1 MVCRI
6 LIQDATFQ
14 LEARR
19 RHIRDDPLSVPDWI
33 RILAHGGCSENQR
46 GILLMPLGQFEH
58 QLRNDIRIRGKR
70 AEIRKG
76 QIVAAM
82 EGESQRVSG
91 WRMGD
96 GGVVE
101 PSSRL
106 VMIMG
111 RFIRCRILHGDCL
124 IMKFLGLVNQLGT
137 EFVASSRG
145 TRLGTGGVHGVEA
158 AVILLLLP
166 ATAAGAAE
174 REGEQNMDW
183 KSKG

>member
-1 MVCRI
+1 
-6 LIQDATFQ
+6 
-14 LEARR
+14 
-19 RHIRDDPLSVPDWI
+19 
-33 RILAHGGCSENQR
+33 
-46 GILLMPLGQFEH
+46 MPLGQFEH
-58 QLRNDIRIRGKR
+58 QLCSDIRIRGKR
-70 AEIRKG
+70 AKIRKG

-91 WRMGD
+91 RRVGD

-124 IMKFLGLVNQLGT
+124 VMKFFGFVNQLGT

-145 TRLGTGGVHGVEA
+145 TRLGTGGVHGAEA

-166 ATAAGAAE
+166 ATAADAAE
-174 REGEQNMDW
+174 REDEQNID
-183 KSKG
+183 